1 MNLKLILKR
10 LENSILNL
18 LDKTFKKMRF
28 IFAISIFLFFNK
40 LNADINLIPILE
52 NLNKPWSVTLINEK
66 KLLIT
71 EKSGNILLFDR
82 SEKII
87 KKINHNLNVLEH
99 GQGGLLDILFKNKKV
114 YVSYAENRGNG
125 KSSTSVAVA
134 KFNEDN
140 LKFVNIFQA
149 QPPINSGYH
158 FGSRLVLKK
167 DKLYISAGERGGGI
181 IAQDPSQHPGS
192 IIRINIDGSI
202 PSDNPK
208 FLNRKEWLP
217 EIYQI
222 GIRNVQGMALSPFD
236 GEIYMTNHGPRG
248 GDWFGT
254 VNKGGNYGW
263 DKLYWGGTKYSGL
276 KGGPKWLPGFD
287 KPIKYYVPSIAT
299 SAMLI
304 YKGNEFE
311 EWNGKALISALKD
324 KSIRIV
330 TFKKN
335 KFLNEEIIFKD
346 KIGRIRDI
354 KLDHKGRVLVLTDQ
368 GVLWLLSKI

>member
-1 MNLKLILKR
+1 MNLKLILKH

-18 LDKTFKKMRF
+18 PDKTFKKMRF
-28 IFAISIFLFFNK
+28 IFAISFFLFFNK
-40 LNADINLIPILE
+40 LNADINLTPILE

-71 EKSGNILLFDR
+71 EKSGNIFLFDR

-114 YVSYAENRGNG
+114 YVSYAENRGDG

-134 KFNEDN
+134 KFNEVN

-236 GEIYMTNHGPRG
+236 EEIYMTNHGPRG

-354 KLDHKGRVLVLTDQ
+354 KLDHKGRVLILTDQ
-368 GVLWLLSKI
+368 GVLWLMSKF

>member
-1 MNLKLILKR
+1 
-10 LENSILNL
+10 
-18 LDKTFKKMRF
+18 MRF
-28 IFAISIFLFFNK
+28 IFAISFFLFFNK
-40 LNADINLIPILE
+40 LNADINLTPILE

-71 EKSGNILLFDR
+71 EKSGNIFLFDR

-99 GQGGLLDILFKNKKV
+99 GQGGLLDILFENKKV
-114 YVSYAENRGNG
+114 YVSYAENRGDG

-134 KFNEDN
+134 KFNEVN

-181 IAQDPSQHPGS
+181 IAQDPLQHPGS

-236 GEIYMTNHGPRG
+236 EEIYMTNHGPRG

-354 KLDHKGRVLVLTDQ
+354 KLDHKGRVLILTDQ
-368 GVLWLLSKI
+368 GVLWLMSKF

>member
-1 MNLKLILKR
+1 
-10 LENSILNL
+10 
-18 LDKTFKKMRF
+18 MRF